1 MRKIGEAQ
9 GAVGFTI
16 RRIDEVDQIMAEAV
30 QANKE
35 GKTVVVDCKITKDRP
50 IPVETLKLDPALHS
64 EEEIKAYKE
73 KYEAEELVPLSA
85 FLKAEGLESKV
96 AK

>member
-1 MRKIGEAQ
+1 VAD
-9 GAVGFTI
+9 AVK
-16 RRIDEVDQIMAEAV
+16 
-30 QANKE
+30 ANKE
-35 GKTVVVDCKITKDRP
+35 GRTIVIDCKITKERP

-64 EEEIKAYKE
+64 KEEIKAYKE